1 MKIIYNQIRYI
12 LPLWFVLLITN
23 WFPDNRIT
31 IKIRG
36 VLATKFI
43 RKCGK
48 NLTLG
53 RDVTIN
59 NSNNLIIGD
68 NVYLAKS
75 VWINALGGIIIED
88 EVVVAP
94 YVVISSLQ
102 HNFKN
107 GSVRFATSFS
117 APVRIG
123 KGSWLSAHVSV
134 KCGVSIGKGN
144 LIAANT
150 FVAKDT
156 DDFKVY
162 GGVPA
167 KVIRDNN

>member
-23 WFPDNRIT
+23 WFPDNKIT

-36 VLATKFI
+36 VLAKNFI
-43 RKCGK
+43 KKCGI
-48 NLTLG
+48 NFTLG

-59 NSNNLIIGD
+59 NSHNLTIGD
-68 NVYLAKS
+68 NVYIAKGT
-75 VWINALGGIIIED
+75 WINALGGVFIED
-88 EVVVAP
+88 EVVIAP

-102 HNFKN
+102 HSFKN
-107 GSVRFATSFS
+107 GSVRFAKSYKAS
-117 APVRIG
+117 VKIG
-123 KGSWLSAHVSV
+123 KGSWLASHVSI

-144 LIAANT
+144 LIAANA
-150 FVAKDT
+150 FVSNDT
-156 DDFKVY
+156 DDFKIL

-167 KVIRDNN
+167 RVIRDNN